1 MKIPIPKLLLTWR
14 HRAVEEGL
22 TPSWEHGAMRAFRKV
37 MESPALYRLFSK
49 GLRGLPLPQDLL
61 PLLKAWTE
69 GRGPLK
75 PSPKPF
81 HELWKEVERGG

>member
-61 PLLKAWTE
+61 PSLRP
-69 GRGPLK
+69 GRRAGAP
-75 PSPKPF
+75 
-81 HELWKEVERGG
+81 

>member
-1 MKIPIPKLLLTWR
+1 
-14 HRAVEEGL
+14 
-22 TPSWEHGAMRAFRKV
+22 